1 MINSM
6 SILTLVRLTLRYT
19 LLFFLLQVFA
29 KIFVYC
35 GEPVINRVGIALDDV
50 DFLKQG
56 VSSIDEIVDASR
68 SRGRR
73 YL

>member
-1 MINSM
+1 MINSV

-19 LLFFLLQVFA
+19 LLLFLLQVFA
-29 KIFVYC
+29 KILIYC
-35 GEPVINRVGIALDDV
+35 GEPVINRVGIALADV

-56 VSSIDEIVDASR
+56 VSRIDEIVDASR